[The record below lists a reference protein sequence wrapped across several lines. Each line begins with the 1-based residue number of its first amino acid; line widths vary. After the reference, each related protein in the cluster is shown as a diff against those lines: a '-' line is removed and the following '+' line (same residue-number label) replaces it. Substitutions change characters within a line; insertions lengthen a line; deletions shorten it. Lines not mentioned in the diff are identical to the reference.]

1 MPVKKPTRK
10 ATKPMNKS
18 TVSTTKAMEYSL
30 ANYGSI
36 STRTILLLVANTIL
50 LLFLLSNYT
59 VKKALTDMEVQ
70 RVGGVENYELIQ
82 QIYNLDNFKQQQRF
96 QIEQTYQAL
105 QGVAQEQMFFPED
118 VEIMA
123 E

>member
-10 ATKPMNKS
+10 ITKPMNKS
-18 TVSTTKAMEYSL
+18 TVSTTKAMEYS
-30 ANYGSI
+30 AASCGSI

-82 QIYNLDNFKQQQRF
+82 QIYNLDNFKEQQRF

-105 QGVAQEQMFFPED
+105 QWVAQDQMFLPED
-118 VEIMA
+118 VEIIA